1 MSNQYFFSNL
11 DLAKDH
17 MQHAERTTPEQ
28 LNYYLSISAQIPPQT
43 INGQAWRLIS
53 TKTANVFYKE

>member
-17 MQHAERTTPEQ
+17 MQHAENVTAEQ
-28 LNYYLSISAQIPPQT
+28 LNYYLTISAQIPPQT
-43 INGQAWRLIS
+43 INGQAWRLLA
-53 TKTANVFYKE
+53 TKTANVFYRE